1 MTKTTP
7 KPLNLRPAEVAPTLD
22 YRMAND
28 AAALICPNC
37 GDQHLHPSAPRE
49 VEPSR
54 WDNRTIIVPF
64 DCEACDAALVLEIG
78 AHKGNTFLSWRV
90 GIKPFPEPL

>member
-1 MTKTTP
+1 MTKTSP
-7 KPLNLRPAEVAPTLD
+7 KPRNLRPAEVAPPLD
-22 YRMAND
+22 YRVSDD
-28 AAALICPNC
+28 AALLICPKR

-49 VEPSR
+49 MEPSR

-64 DCEACDAALVLEIG
+64 DCEACDAALVLQIG

-90 GIKPFPEPL
+90 AIKPFPEPL